1 MGDQWK
7 VESGT
12 AGSVDGPA
20 CLFCQKGHANEGAG
34 CQLMLVAIFL

>member
-1 MGDQWK
+1 MADQRK

-20 CLFCQKGHANEGAG
+20 CLFCQKGHANEVVG
-34 CQLMLVAIFL
+34 CQLLLIGIFL